1 MTHIQNDTV
10 KLELGQIIHEQL
22 GQYELKSQDYGPSW
36 RAFRPLS
43 LVDQMYNKT
52 KRLRTLQQP
61 GYVAKVNESQ
71 RDCFQA
77 LYNYAIFAMINQKLD
92 IVDDVTNE
100 NTGTLLQEY
109 ITSQTIAEQIMQ
121 SKNADYGAAW
131 LDLSVPTITDLIH
144 VKLLRA
150 RQILANDGNVVA
162 SEGLMG
168 TYVDIVNYA
177 TFALYHIN
185 IAEYGSKS
193 FALSTEQM
201 SNILPNRTIFA
212 GPDFRTNTPQNLWQ
226 QAYGWNN
233 TNQPFI
239 PFGTTTSDLNQ
250 NVISDQKAVG
260 VSNAA
265 FMQHNN
271 KLVNRPDFMLTYADL
286 SKPLTDEELA
296 IVSAEFK
303 QPIANLI
310 DVEKSPE
317 QVAKDLQKWYNAT
330 AATELSGPKLTSA
343 DFQVSEKD
351 QLAMHAGILKEVQGN
366 ASNSAEVF
374 SSILDSSEERQHS
387 NMIYWSNHL
396 VASRGF
402 TALAGTDA
410 NGNKTFSKEVT
421 TYIPGS
427 EKQVNIS
434 SRIKFVF
441 NPKLMDGGTLT
452 IIVSKHGGQHS
463 THSFEG
469 IKRVKD
475 FDKHISDIFEFNK

>member
-1 MTHIQNDTV
+1 MTNTNDEYLV
-10 KLELGQIIHEQL
+10 KMELSQIIHEQL
-22 GQYELKSQDYGPSW
+22 GQYDLKSQDYGPSW

-61 GYVAKVNESQ
+61 GYVAKVDESQ
-71 RDCFQA
+71 QDCFQA
-77 LYNYAIFAMINQKLD
+77 LYNYAIFAMINQKLEV
-92 IVDDVTNE
+92 VDDVTNE
-100 NTGTLLQEY
+100 DKGKLLQEY
-109 ITSQTIAEQIMQ
+109 INSQTITQQIME

-150 RQILANDGNVVA
+150 KQILANDGNVVA

-168 TYVDIVNYA
+168 TYVDIVNYS

-185 IAEYGSKS
+185 MAEYAK
-193 FALSTEQM
+193 FTLSEANI
-201 SNILPNRTIFA
+201 SNLPNRTIFA
-212 GPDFRTNTPQNLWQ
+212 GPELSMANKWQHAYNWNSSAEPYVPTIPINNFAFR
-226 QAYGWNN
+226 
-233 TNQPFI
+233 
-239 PFGTTTSDLNQ
+239 
-250 NVISDQKAVG
+250 
-260 VSNAA
+260 
-265 FMQHNN
+265 QHND
-271 KLVNRPDFMLTYADL
+271 KLVNRPDFVITSADL
-286 SKPLTDEELA
+286 SMQLNETELSQIAEECQNFGLN
-296 IVSAEFK
+296 IDKLSNTEQVTK
-303 QPIANLI
+303 NLQEWYCMARGKS
-310 DVEKSPE
+310 VSPE
-317 QVAKDLQKWYNAT
+317 
-330 AATELSGPKLTSA
+330 EFILSGPKLTSA
-343 DFQVSEKD
+343 DFQVSDKD
-351 QLAMHAGILKEVQGN
+351 QLAMQAGLLKEIKGQV
-366 ASNSAEVF
+366 SNSAEVF
-374 SSILDSSEERQHS
+374 SVLDNEDRQHN

-402 TALAGTDA
+402 IALAGTDA

-427 EKQVNIS
+427 EKQINIS